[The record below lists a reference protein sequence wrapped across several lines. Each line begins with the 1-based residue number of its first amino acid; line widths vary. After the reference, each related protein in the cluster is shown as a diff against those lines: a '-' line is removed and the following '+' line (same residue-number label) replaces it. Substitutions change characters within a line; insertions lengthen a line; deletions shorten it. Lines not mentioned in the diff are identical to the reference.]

1 MIDATIA
8 KKKTEKKFIKQKKR
22 REKDTE
28 KEYKKNIKLI
38 TYEIKKEIRKG
49 GNRCVITLNIIY
61 SDTCPRI
68 ISYFS
73 NLGFNIELLPKK
85 YPFDITESSLIISWI
100 EE

>member
-8 KKKTEKKFIKQKKR
+8 KKKTEKNFIKQKKR
-22 REKDTE
+22 REKDIE

-38 TYEIKKEIRKG
+38 TYSIKEEIRAG
-49 GNRCVITLNIIY
+49 SNRCVVTLETIY
-61 SDTCPRI
+61 SDICPRI

-73 NLGFNIELLPKK
+73 SLGFNIELLPKK
-85 YPFDITESSLIISWI
+85 YPFDTRESLIISWI

>member
-8 KKKTEKKFIKQKKR
+8 KKKTEKNFIKQKKR
-22 REKDTE
+22 REKDIE

-49 GNRCVITLNIIY
+49 DNRCVVTSKIIY

-73 NLGFNIELLPKK
+73 SLGFNIEALPEK
-85 YPFDITESSLIISWI
+85 YYFDTTKSFIISWI